1 MIDVADGRIRFE
13 LPNEIHRERCE
24 QLKGDIEKALS
35 EMLHTS
41 VEAELI
47 ASEEK
52 APESNDQIQSTAEEV
67 VDPAEFQVASDGGPS
82 SVDRVLEAFPGAV
95 ASDEETGK

>member
-1 MIDVADGRIRFE
+1 
-13 LPNEIHRERCE
+13 
-24 QLKGDIEKALS
+24 
-35 EMLHTS
+35 MLHTS

>member
-1 MIDVADGRIRFE
+1 ME

-35 EMLHTS
+35 EMLETS

-47 ASEEK
+47 ASEET
-52 APESNDQIQSTAEEV
+52 APESNDQIQSTTEEEV
-67 VDPAEFQVASDGGPS
+67 VDPAEFRVASDGGPS

>member
-1 MIDVADGRIRFE
+1 
-13 LPNEIHRERCE
+13 
-24 QLKGDIEKALS
+24 
-35 EMLHTS
+35 MLHNS

-52 APESNDQIQSTAEEV
+52 APESNDQIQSTAEEEV

-95 ASDEETGK
+95 ASEEETGK